1 MASGGSQLW
10 KLDLTTSRRWKGR
23 CFDTKL
29 KRNPLW
35 TDPSYAWVC
44 EAQLGEVGGSEREHH
59 RSFLTAMS
67 SVAFDIRLWPVKY
80 WTCDCF
86 TDMDFRE
93 YGHHKYLSAL
103 KASTLLAVVLVRTR
117 FLHKQTLS
125 QAKNV
130 FPCCISHTMK
140 RESLE
145 TSGMTAE
152 HKPRATVAGGSNN
165 FSWRTSSSSQS
176 ELTQH
181 FRILAGSHRLSARPP
196 EQLKDEKHFGK
207 QTRAPLSRKVAPE
220 TAREKTQWRLALR
233 VAANFCAV

>member
-1 MASGGSQLW
+1 MHVHHIVRLKQPQRISVDPHRMASGGSQLW

-23 CFDTKL
+23 CFDAKL

-86 TDMDFRE
+86 TDMDFRG

-103 KASTLLAVVLVRTR
+103 KASTTSSPLFLSRTR

-152 HKPRATVAGGSNN
+152 HKPRGKPSMAVQTTFHGG
-165 FSWRTSSSSQS
+165 
-176 ELTQH
+176 
-181 FRILAGSHRLSARPP
+181 
-196 EQLKDEKHFGK
+196 
-207 QTRAPLSRKVAPE
+207 
-220 TAREKTQWRLALR
+220 LR
-233 VAANFCAV
+233 RHLNQN